1 MAGNKYKG
9 TQKFKNVH
17 NFIKCTLQQIYN
29 IFQIYPLPS
38 NKTVLRNSQ
47 HCTKLQKE
55 IHNLFHNKFYRKT
68 GVLLLL
74 NRQKIKFAFSIE

>member
-1 MAGNKYKG
+1 MYFTTN
-9 TQKFKNVH
+9 
-17 NFIKCTLQQIYN
+17 LQY
-29 IFQIYPLPS
+29 FSIYPLPS
-38 NKTVLRNSQ
+38 NKTALRNSQ

-74 NRQKIKFAFSIE
+74 NRQKLSLHSQSSNHAIN